1 MYTMPLNYAF
11 KHSDNGKFYV
21 SYILLPQQKK
31 NGEENNAMAN
41 LVSHITK
48 GGTKNRLQD

>member
-1 MYTMPLNYAF
+1 MHLNTATMANFMLAIFCYRNNN
-11 KHSDNGKFYV
+11 KK
-21 SYILLPQQKK
+21 KK

>member
-1 MYTMPLNYAF
+1 MANFMLAIFCYRN
-11 KHSDNGKFYV
+11 K
-21 SYILLPQQKK
+21 KK

>member
-1 MYTMPLNYAF
+1 MANFMLAIFCYRNN
-11 KHSDNGKFYV
+11 KK
-21 SYILLPQQKK
+21 KK